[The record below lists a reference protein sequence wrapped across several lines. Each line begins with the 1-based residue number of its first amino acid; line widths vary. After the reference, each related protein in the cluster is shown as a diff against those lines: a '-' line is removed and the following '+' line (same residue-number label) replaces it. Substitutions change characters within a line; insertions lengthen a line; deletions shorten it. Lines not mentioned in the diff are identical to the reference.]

1 MSSPDPIYNSFQSK
15 ATYQITVEG
24 KADPF
29 LLDMLP
35 GTFEISYSKA
45 GGRQLSSLIGKVEDQ
60 AQLTGIL
67 NTIYNSRMTVISV
80 FKI

>member
-1 MSSPDPIYNSFQSK
+1 MSTPDAVFNSFQSN

-24 KADPF
+24 KVEPF

-35 GTFEISYSKA
+35 SAFEISYAKS
-45 GGRQLSSLIGKVEDQ
+45 GGKDISSLIGKVEDQ

-67 NTIYNSRMTVISV
+67 NTIYNTRMTVISV
-80 FKI
+80 LKI